1 MASKWSVSTKRNKP
15 AVKNKSRPPARING
29 ARGRLRAFSCLFLNA
44 WGFES
49 PYGVKWAMRISQT
62 AVFGA
67 SDPYF
72 RKSNFSVP
80 NPPVFSSECKNTALS
95 CGVFAVHLFY
105 QHNLE
110 VTPGF
115 EPGNQGFADPC
126 LTTWLCHHHCY
137 YYMRS
142 FRKSPHL
149 FLRFQCPHRFSVWA
163 LNWSGQ
169 RGSNSLPP
177 PWQGGALPD
186 ELCPQVVPR
195 AGIEPATRGFSVHCS
210 TN

>member
-95 CGVFAVHLFY
+95 CGVFGVASFINTFWSLWPDSNRRPAHYECAALPTEPHKQLFAAGTS
-105 QHNLE
+105 L
-110 VTPGF
+110 F
-115 EPGNQGFADPC
+115 
-126 LTTWLCHHHCY
+126 
-137 YYMRS
+137 S
-142 FRKSPHL
+142 FTV
-149 FLRFQCPHRFSVWA
+149 FSVYHA
-163 LNWSGQ
+163 FES
-169 RGSNSLPP
+169 SS
-177 PWQGGALPD
+177 
-186 ELCPQVVPR
+186 
-195 AGIEPATRGFSVHCS
+195 IFF
-210 TN
+210 

>member
-110 VTPGF
+110 VPPRF
-115 EPGNQGFADPC
+115 ELGSGAFAELC
-126 LTTWLCHHHCY
+126 LTTWLWHRTEQK
-137 YYMRS
+137 RS
-142 FRKSPHL
+142 RKIGASDEARTRYLHL
-149 FLRFQCPHRFSVWA
+149 GKVA
-163 LNWSGQ
+163 LYQMSYTCI
-169 RGSNSLPP
+169 SDPI
-177 PWQGGALPD
+177 
-186 ELCPQVVPR
+186 LCRKGRDDAWV
-195 AGIEPATRGFSVHCS
+195 
-210 TN
+210 